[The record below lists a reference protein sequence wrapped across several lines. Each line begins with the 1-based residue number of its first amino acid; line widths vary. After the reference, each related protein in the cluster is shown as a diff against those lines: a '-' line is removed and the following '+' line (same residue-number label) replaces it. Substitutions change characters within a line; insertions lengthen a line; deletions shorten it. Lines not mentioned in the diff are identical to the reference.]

1 MNKQTLAVEEASTN
15 YQMVAENNR
24 LRKGYKQT
32 EVGVIPEDWNHTTIG
47 NKSIKVGSGIT
58 PHGGEKVYKREGRPF
73 IRSQNIGWG
82 RLLLEDVA
90 FIDEATHDSFKA
102 SEIEIDDVFLNITG
116 ASIGR
121 SAIANVIV
129 EKGNVNQH
137 VCIIR
142 TIHDQLNPSFLN
154 YFLLSNMGQRQID
167 SFQAGGNRQG
177 LNFGQIRSFR
187 LTLPPVSE
195 QHAIAKAI
203 SDVDALLAK
212 LDQLITKKRD
222 LKQAAMQQ
230 LLTGQTRLPGFSG
243 EWEVKRLGEVFT
255 ISAGKSKSAYI
266 IAGGRHW
273 IVDMGSVSTD
283 GRLIVSKPTNYSGDF
298 LKIGD
303 LVMPKDD
310 IGGGGIIG
318 KVGYIDTDETYV
330 LGDHVYRLTANMG
343 NPLFLSYVING
354 YRTNTELR
362 KKVIGS
368 AQLGL
373 GRKSVNEQ
381 EVPFPSY
388 NEQTAIAA
396 ILFDMDT
403 EITALETR
411 RDKTRDLK
419 QGMMQELLTGRI
431 RLI

>member
-1 MNKQTLAVEEASTN
+1 MNKEPLAVEEMSAKH
-15 YQMVAENNR
+15 QMVAGNYG
-24 LRKGYKQT
+24 LRKGYKHT
-32 EVGVIPEDWNHTTIG
+32 EVGVIPEDWEVVTFGDIGLCLIGLTYKPSNVRESGKLVLRSSNIQNMGLAFNDNVYVDITIPEKIIIQDG
-47 NKSIKVGSGIT
+47 DILICVRNGSRSLIGKCALLDSRVVGQTFGAFMSVFRT
-58 PHGGEKVYKREGRPF
+58 
-73 IRSQNIGWG
+73 S
-82 RLLLEDVA
+82 DSA
-90 FIDEATHDSFKA
+90 FIFQQFQSYLIKRQISEHIGATINQITNANLNSFK
-102 SEIEIDDVFLNITG
+102 VP
-116 ASIGR
+116 
-121 SAIANVIV
+121 
-129 EKGNVNQH
+129 Q
-137 VCIIR
+137 
-142 TIHDQLNPSFLN
+142 
-154 YFLLSNMGQRQID
+154 
-167 SFQAGGNRQG
+167 
-177 LNFGQIRSFR
+177 
-187 LTLPPVSE
+187 PVKKE
-195 QHAIAKAI
+195 ERYEIAKAL

-230 LLTGQTRLPGFSG
+230 LLTGQIRLPGFSK
-243 EWEVKRLGEVFT
+243 EWVVKQLGEVFT

-318 KVGYIDTDETYV
+318 KVGYIDTDKTYV

-381 EVPFPSY
+381 EVPFPPY
-388 NEQTAIAA
+388 NEQTAIAT
-396 ILFDMDT
+396 ILSNMDT
-403 EITALETR
+403 EISTIEAR
-411 RDKTRDLK
+411 RDKTKDLK

>member
-243 EWEVKRLGEVFT
+243 EWEVKRLGDVLEYEQPTKYLVKT
-255 ISAGKSKSAYI
+255 VEYSDDNDVPVLTAGKTFILGYTNEFNGIFNNLPAIIFDDFTTAKKYVNFPFKAKSSAMKI
-266 IAGGRHW
+266 LKPRNQN
-273 IVDMGSVSTD
+273 VNL
-283 GRLIVSKPTNYSGDF
+283 RLIYEVIQLIKF
-298 LKIGD
+298 Q
-303 LVMPKDD
+303 
-310 IGGGGIIG
+310 
-318 KVGYIDTDETYV
+318 
-330 LGDHVYRLTANMG
+330 LGDHKRYWISEYQNLEIKI
-343 NPLFLSYVING
+343 PDSD
-354 YRTNTELR
+354 
-362 KKVIGS
+362 
-368 AQLGL
+368 
-373 GRKSVNEQ
+373 
-381 EVPFPSY
+381 
-388 NEQTAIAA
+388 EQTAIAT
-396 ILFDMDT
+396 ILYDMDT